1 MSQLL
6 VLNSDPQPRQR
17 RLTIARPYKAGKSEA
32 QYYPVASATVESGA
46 ELTTSSTVAPRL
58 GNHSSTQPALKRRP
72 RFKPSLRD
80 EEQSIR
86 DEEQSIRDEEQSI
99 RDEEQSI
106 RDEEQSI
113 RDEEQSIR
121 DEEQSRRMF
130 HCAAILIALL
140 LTFSACDRNAGLP
153 KPGSQEYRDLVA
165 AFYVGLA
172 GLQTG
177 EDVRAKEKLTRS
189 TEIAPGEPA
198 CWANL
203 GLLAVRQQEF
213 DTAFE
218 KVEKARSL
226 APDNSQIE
234 ALLGLIES
242 RRGKLPE
249 AAAHLKKAVELDP
262 K

>member
-106 RDEEQSI
+106 RDEEQS
-113 RDEEQSIR
+113 
-121 DEEQSRRMF
+121 RRMF

-177 EDVRAKEKLTRS
+177 EDVRAKEKLTRA

-198 CWANL
+198 GWANL
-203 GLLAVRQQEF
+203 GLLAVKEQGVDAAYE
-213 DTAFE
+213 E
-218 KVEKARSL
+218 VEKDSGL
-226 APDNSQIE
+226 APDTRHIE
-234 ALLGLIES
+234 TRLGASGE
-242 RRGKLPE
+242 
-249 AAAHLKKAVELDP
+249 
-262 K
+262 